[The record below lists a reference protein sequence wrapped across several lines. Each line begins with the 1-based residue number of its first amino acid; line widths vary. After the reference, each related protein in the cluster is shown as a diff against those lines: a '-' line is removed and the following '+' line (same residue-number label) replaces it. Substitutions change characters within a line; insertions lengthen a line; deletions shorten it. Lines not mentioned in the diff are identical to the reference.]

1 MPIIKDQKLVE
12 NEYVEVASEGTVP
25 AAGSII
31 VGLQNFMKHKDL
43 FLNREGNIGVRL
55 DSSDDVSELTSDLG
69 KLALLVLPFPKFA
82 DGRAYTQARKLRRS
96 GFKGE
101 LRATGEVLRDQL
113 FYMTRVGFNAF
124 ELQEG
129 RDPENA
135 LEAFKDF
142 SVTYQSSADDNRAIY
157 NR

>member
-1 MPIIKDQKLVE
+1 M
-12 NEYVEVASEGTVP
+12 
-25 AAGSII
+25 
-31 VGLQNFMKHKDL
+31 
-43 FLNREGNIGVRL
+43 
-55 DSSDDVSELTSDLG
+55 SELTSDLG
-69 KLALLVLPFPKFA
+69 KLALIVLTFPKFA